1 VFGVLSVII
10 VVLAILLYLA
20 RNKVTRVMAN
30 MRLITNPTAVIE
42 VAEQQNVSSNR
53 RLNSD
58 TPPSNPEEY
67 KMANY
72 NSNSNDLN

>member
-1 VFGVLSVII
+1 MII

-20 RNKVTRVMAN
+20 RNKVTRMMAN
-30 MRLITNPTAVIE
+30 MRLITNPTAEIE
-42 VAEQQNVSSNR
+42 VAEQQNVSSGR

-58 TPPSNPEEY
+58 SPASKREEY
-67 KMANY
+67 KMASY